1 MEKTSLKA
9 LVAGGIAGT
18 TVDVVL
24 YPLDTLKTRLQSS
37 QGFIKAG
44 GFRGIYKGLS
54 AAAVGS
60 APGAALFFMTYENLK
75 RFLGDKKNAD
85 GSSSLAPP
93 VVHMIA
99 ASMGEIT
106 ACLVRVP
113 TEVVKQR
120 MQTGMFDSILST
132 VSNTIRQ
139 DGYMGLYSGYGITI
153 MREVPFSLIQFPL
166 YEYLKKSMTG
176 SSEPNATSAAIAGSI
191 SGAIAAGATTPLDV
205 LKTRLML
212 GKDANDVPYR
222 GTLDVFRR
230 LVEGKFPCLERLSW
244 QSLMKNHRI

>member
-1 MEKTSLKA
+1 MDDSVKA
-9 LVAGGIAGT
+9 LLAGGIAGT

-24 YPLDTLKTRLQSS
+24 FPLDTLKTRLQSS
-37 QGFIKAG
+37 QGFVKAG

-60 APGAALFFMTYENLK
+60 APGAALFFMTYEKLK
-75 RFLGDKKNAD
+75 SSLGSSKNAD
-85 GSSSLAPP
+85 GSPSFAAP

-120 MQTGMFDSILST
+120 MQTGMYDSMIST
-132 VSNTIRQ
+132 VSNTIKR

-166 YEYLKKSMTG
+166 YEHLKKSIAG
-176 SSEPNATSAAIAGSI
+176 SSEPNATSSAIAGSI
-191 SGAIAAGATTPLDV
+191 SGALAAGATTPLDV

-212 GKDANDVPYR
+212 GKDAKGVPYR
-222 GTLDVFRR
+222 GTLDVFTR
-230 LVEGKFPCLERLSW
+230 LVEGKSV
-244 QSLMKNHRI
+244 SLPLLCMR